1 VQLHG
6 GQVRVES
13 KLGQGTAFYFTL
25 PVRIASTDLRP

>member
-13 KLGQGTAFYFTL
+13 KLGQGTAFFFTL
-25 PVRIASTDLRP
+25 PVRSNGSATS